1 MMIVFTETQKRAVS
15 KIDQLMN
22 QYCEQCMIKTH
33 IRQSQNK
40 TKAHHFCIKE
50 CSVGKQI
57 QQLGNELQ

>member
-1 MMIVFTETQKRAVS
+1 MCLQKQKNVLFQ

>member
-1 MMIVFTETQKRAVS
+1 
-15 KIDQLMN
+15 MN